1 MLWENVAQEVYSM
14 KKLLMFAGV
23 LMLLGACSAGNQEA
37 DNENSAADSDL
48 SNENNAI
55 DHGIEDKS
63 VGFTMEDDG
72 NIVEADVPAEE
83 AEKILAAYK
92 EYIDSFNAEDLDR
105 YMAVIADEPAGFDRE
120 EDKVALAQ
128 AFETYDTT
136 YRTSDETIVKY
147 EQDRAEVF
155 ASVEVEMA
163 ETGTSRN
170 VTQTGRQVVVFV
182 NEDGNWKLTSLHF
195 IGNQ

>member
-1 MLWENVAQEVYSM
+1 M
-14 KKLLMFAGV
+14 KKMLMFAGLF
-23 LMLLGACSAGNQEA
+23 LMLGACSAGEEGA
-37 DNENSAADSDL
+37 VNENSAADSDL
-48 SNENNAI
+48 TNENNAI

-72 NIVEADVPAEE
+72 NVVEADVPPEE
-83 AEKILAAYK
+83 ADKILAAYQ
-92 EYIDSFNAEDLDR
+92 EYITSFNAEDLDR
-105 YMAVIADEPAGFDRE
+105 YMAVIAEEPAGFDRE
-120 EDKVALAQ
+120 EDMAALTE

-136 YRTSDETIVKY
+136 YQTSNETIVKY
-147 EQDRAEVF
+147 EEGRAEVF
-155 ASVEVEMA
+155 AEVEVEMV

-182 NEDGNWKLTSLHF
+182 NEEGNWKLTSLHF